1 MKIRYALA
9 TAALVAAATPA
20 LSAEFYVVQD
30 TSTKKCTIV
39 EKKPTVSTMVVVGD
53 NKVYA
58 TRVEAEGAAKTITV
72 CKN

>member
-1 MKIRYALA
+1 MKIRLALA
-9 TAALVAAATPA
+9 AAALVAVATPA

-39 EKKPTVSTMVVVGD
+39 EKRPTVKTMVVVGD

-58 TRVEAEGAAKTITV
+58 TRAEAEGAVKTITV
-72 CKN
+72 CK